1 MKWGKKNILD
11 KGFEDPQ
18 LTWVLRYERATVKN
32 AIDEVAIENG
42 EILSGDKQ
50 TLRQERATVG
60 LSYRPIQSVVFAV
73 ALEHNR
79 RLEGPVLLFPFGA
92 TCSGVHGSHCRHGLR
107 ILTAMRT
114 LLAILFVLVAAPGSA
129 QQDTTVYLTID
140 QASKSLF
147 PGAQIERK
155 DVHSTDEFREKLKA
169 ALGRVTPTVW
179 EPDYVTFIARQN
191 NQIVGY
197 AIVVDEIGKVNP
209 FTLMVST
216 TPDFKV
222 RDVAV
227 MVYRETRGG
236 EITQKRFL
244 AQYKGKGS
252 SDPLLLNR
260 DIVGISGATLS
271 VQGANRAVHKA
282 LAVLEL
288 TYR

>member
-1 MKWGKKNILD
+1 MASMRIVLTILLVF
-11 KGFEDPQ
+11 GF
-18 LTWVLRYERATVKN
+18 
-32 AIDEVAIENG
+32 
-42 EILSGDKQ
+42 
-50 TLRQERATVG
+50 
-60 LSYRPIQSVVFAV
+60 
-73 ALEHNR
+73 
-79 RLEGPVLLFPFGA
+79 
-92 TCSGVHGSHCRHGLR
+92 
-107 ILTAMRT
+107 TAASAR
-114 LLAILFVLVAAPGSA
+114 A
-129 QQDTTVYLTID
+129 QQETTVYLTLD

-147 PGAQIERK
+147 PDAQVERK
-155 DVHSTDEFREKLKA
+155 NVPSTPEFKEHLKA
-169 ALGRVTPTVW
+169 KLGRVTPTVW
-179 EPDYVTFIARQN
+179 EPEYVTFVARKN
-191 NQIVGY
+191 DQIVGY

-209 FTLMVST
+209 FTLMVSA

-252 SDPLLLNR
+252 ADLIQLNR

-288 TYR
+288 VYK

>member
-1 MKWGKKNILD
+1 M
-11 KGFEDPQ
+11 
-18 LTWVLRYERATVKN
+18 AT
-32 AIDEVAIENG
+32 
-42 EILSGDKQ
+42 
-50 TLRQERATVG
+50 
-60 LSYRPIQSVVFAV
+60 
-73 ALEHNR
+73 
-79 RLEGPVLLFPFGA
+79 
-92 TCSGVHGSHCRHGLR
+92 
-107 ILTAMRT
+107 MRT
-114 LLAILFVLVAAPGSA
+114 FFTILLVFGFTAATGRA
-129 QQDTTVYLTID
+129 QQETTVYMTLD

-147 PGAQIERK
+147 SGAQVERK
-155 DVHSTDEFREKLKA
+155 DVPSTAEFKEKLKA

-179 EPDYVTFIARQN
+179 EPEYVTFIARQN
-191 NQIVGY
+191 DKTVGY

-209 FTLMVST
+209 FTLMVSA

-252 SDPLLLNR
+252 GDLLQLNR

-288 TYR
+288 VYK